1 MKMRKK
7 LITALVLGA
16 CAGTQAFAQNI
27 KEDTITFA
35 LSVMQQSSVST
46 STALNAGNFS
56 QGPTHY
62 KTATKKMTQTDILKA
77 IAFVLHSRNANF
89 YTSQAKL
96 VLVQGELGGF
106 FNIDDGLAQS
116 YADYYSDGELR
127 GSFNDRG
134 ADGNYYDDTDSYN
147 AAYYEMRGEFPS
159 GYYNALETYL
169 DNYAR
174 TSIADGTDMYARL
187 DTGRHFLPVPDGY
200 DTSGEYPPGHMQPWG
215 QIYVKDPG
223 HKSSSGDPLC
233 ENVTFFFY
241 LYVQECYDC
250 FYLNS
255 FISDATFTTKE
266 GSQSG
271 PPCCTSPN
279 FLLGKGVDK
288 YYLSLSFDNTINNS
302 YLNPA
307 YYTNYNSGS
316 YNYYYYEYVG
326 FTGVQPSVGIADGTT
341 PDLLKY
347 SDPIRSQLGLP
358 SPYETRFTLN
368 GIVTYSWDLKMVNSS
383 DVAADFVGTAKYDA
397 NGFGFIGLVCSLI
410 TGNATFAEK
419 VVKDVGCC
427 DDVYWY
433 DDTYNWSSDNGQGN
447 YDTWATGWF
456 GPGASLNY
464 YNYYPMGTSVS
475 ALSSYNY
482 YYDMGYFNPYR
493 DQFNPYPYPNVVG
506 GYEYGTVYGVWDLPD
521 QNESPYN
528 PGPALTMH
536 GIANPTYRDGS
547 GYYRAE

>member
-16 CAGTQAFAQNI
+16 CVGTQAFAQSGVGNI

-77 IAFVLHSRNANF
+77 IAFVLHNRNANF
-89 YTSQAKL
+89 YSTQAKL

-106 FNIDDGLAQS
+106 FNINDGLAQS
-116 YADYYSDGELR
+116 YADYWSDGMLR
-127 GSFNDRG
+127 GSFNNDG
-134 ADGNYYDDTDSYN
+134 ADGNYYDDTSSYN

-159 GYYNALETYL
+159 GYNNALETYL

-174 TSIADGTDMYARL
+174 TSIADDTDMYARL

-200 DTSGEYPPGHMQPWG
+200 ATSGEYPPGHMQPWG

-255 FISDATFTTKE
+255 FISDANFTTKE

-307 YYTNYNSGS
+307 MYTNYNSGS

-341 PDLLKY
+341 PDLLDY
-347 SDPIRSQLGLP
+347 SDPIRSRLGLP

-383 DVAADFVGTAKYDA
+383 DVAADFVGTAKFDA

-410 TGNATFAEK
+410 TGNATFTEK

-427 DDVYWY
+427 DDVYWW
-433 DDTYNWSSDNGQGN
+433 DDTYNWPSDNGQGA

-456 GPGASLNY
+456 GPGASMNY
-464 YNYYPMGTSVS
+464 YNYGASM
-475 ALSSYNY
+475 SYNY
-482 YYDMGYFNPYR
+482 YDIGYFNPWN

-506 GYEYGTVYGVWDLPD
+506 GFEYGTDYGVWDLPY

-528 PGPALTMH
+528 PGAALTMH
-536 GIANPTYRDGS
+536 GIVNPTYRDGS
-547 GYYRAE
+547 SFYHPGD